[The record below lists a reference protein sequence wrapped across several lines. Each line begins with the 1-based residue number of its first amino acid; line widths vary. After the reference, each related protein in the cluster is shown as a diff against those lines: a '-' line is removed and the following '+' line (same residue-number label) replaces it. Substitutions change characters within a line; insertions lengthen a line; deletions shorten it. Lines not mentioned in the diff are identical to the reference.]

1 MLLLSEPLVVSQGR
15 LAGILLVQLNDR
27 VHDLDL
33 VAVFVFHHHHFTART
48 FGGSVDLALGG
59 LV

>member
-15 LAGILLVQLNDR
+15 LAGILLVQLNNR
-27 VHDLDL
+27 VRDLDL
-33 VAVFVFHHHHFTART
+33 VAVFVFHHHFTARA
-48 FGGSVDLALGG
+48 FGGSVDLAFGG